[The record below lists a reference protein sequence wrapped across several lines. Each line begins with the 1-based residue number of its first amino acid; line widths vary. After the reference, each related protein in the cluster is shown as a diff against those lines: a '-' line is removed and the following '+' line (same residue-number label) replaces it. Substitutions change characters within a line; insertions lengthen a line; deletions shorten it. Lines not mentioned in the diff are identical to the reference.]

1 VRRVPGGAVLFV
13 AVSAILLVGVGMVV
27 SCAAN
32 AQEPPGPPTQRELD
46 LARERDRA
54 KRYADRL
61 ERVVQRQTTRAEKNE
76 RRLRRA
82 RWTFERSLGTSPI
95 GNHWLESA
103 FQCIYRYE
111 RGPGGWGTAT
121 GNGYEGGLQFDRS
134 FQRSHGADYLRAFG
148 PAYNWPRSVQIAVAI
163 DAWTTRGFG
172 PWPTTRRSCG
182 L

>member
-1 VRRVPGGAVLFV
+1 MMTRLAAWALIALAFAAVIVLAGDAF
-13 AVSAILLVGVGMVV
+13 G
-27 SCAAN
+27 
-32 AQEPPGPPTQRELD
+32 ETPPAGPPTQRELD
-46 LARERDRA
+46 LARERDQAR
-54 KRYADRL
+54 RYADRL
-61 ERVVQRQTTRAEKNE
+61 ERVVQRQATRAEKNE

-82 RWTFERSLGTSPI
+82 RWTFRRALGTSPI